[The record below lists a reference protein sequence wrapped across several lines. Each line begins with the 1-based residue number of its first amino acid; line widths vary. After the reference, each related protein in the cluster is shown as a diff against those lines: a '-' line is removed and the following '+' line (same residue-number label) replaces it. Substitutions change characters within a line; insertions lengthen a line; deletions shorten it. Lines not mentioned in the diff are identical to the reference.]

1 MNVAAPEALGPS
13 PRSREAAGGPR
24 AWAILV
30 SLTLGRV
37 AFGYQLQT
45 VAAFEQTL
53 TSLFHLSYTD
63 YGVLLGA
70 YMSLGVFAA
79 LPLGILGRWLGDG
92 LITAV
97 GFALMVIGP
106 CICAWGGTQTSI
118 VAGRM
123 IAGVG
128 GVGMVV
134 LQGKIIADWFIGP
147 RFMVATSI
155 VVCGYPIG
163 VDLVELV
170 VPHLPSGFG
179 WRGGFLTDC
188 VLPAIALLIFL
199 ISFRRSPHVTQ
210 VPERFSLPNGREFL
224 LLIIAGVIWTAYTS
238 AYQGYLFYVGPTL
251 TAGGASAALIALIV
265 TVATWG
271 QVPSTLFGGGLAG
284 RFGPLLVMVVG
295 TLGLAIGA
303 GGTALVAAPL
313 LWAVFVGIIGSIHP
327 GVIIAVGTMSARQ
340 EHRAVGMGIFYS
352 LYFLGGAVVPA
363 VCGHAADLYGGP
375 AGGLLAA
382 AAIAALAIPLYV
394 LHRRVAQIEVVPRAV
409 GAR

>member
-1 MNVAAPEALGPS
+1 MSLAAPRAPSPS
-13 PRSREAAGGPR
+13 PRNLNAAGGLRP
-24 AWAILV
+24 WAILV
-30 SLTLGRV
+30 ALTLGRV

-45 VAAFEQTL
+45 VAALQQTL
-53 TSLFHLSYTD
+53 TALFHLTYTD

-92 LITAV
+92 LITGA
-97 GFALMVIGP
+97 GFALMIAGP
-106 CICAWGGTQTSI
+106 AISAWGGTQAGI
-118 VAGRM
+118 AAGRM
-123 IAGVG
+123 VAGIG
-128 GVGMVV
+128 GVGMLV

-155 VVCGYPIG
+155 AVCGYPIG
-163 VDLVELV
+163 VDLVQLV
-170 VPHLPSGFG
+170 LTHMPPGFG
-179 WRGGFLTDC
+179 WRAGFLTDC

-199 ISFRRSPHVTQ
+199 ASFRRSPHVTQ
-210 VPERFSLPNGREFL
+210 APQHFSLPNGREFL
-224 LLIIAGVIWTAYTS
+224 LLIIAGMIWTAYAS
-238 AYQGYLFYVGPTL
+238 GYQGYLFYVAPTL
-251 TAGGASAALIALIV
+251 GARGASAALIGLVV

-284 RFGPLLVMVVG
+284 RFGPLLVLIVG
-295 TLGLAIGA
+295 TLGLAIGT
-303 GGTALVAAPL
+303 GGTALAAAPL

-340 EHRAVGMGIFYS
+340 EHRAVGMGVFYS
-352 LYFLGGAVVPA
+352 LYYLGGAVIPA
-363 VCGHAADLYGGP
+363 LCGHAADLYGGP

-382 AAIAALAIPLYV
+382 AVIAALSIPLYL
-394 LHRRVAQIEVVPRAV
+394 LHRRVARIDPIPSAV

>member
-1 MNVAAPEALGPS
+1 MNLAAPGASGS
-13 PRSREAAGGPR
+13 FQRSLKAAGGLRP
-24 AWAILV
+24 WAILV
-30 SLTLGRV
+30 ALTLGRI

-45 VAAFEQTL
+45 VATLEQTL
-53 TSLFHLSYTD
+53 TSLFHLTYTD

-92 LITAV
+92 LITAA
-97 GFALMVIGP
+97 GFALMIIGP
-106 CICAWGGTQTSI
+106 CICAWGGTQTGI

-147 RFMVATSI
+147 RFMIATSI

-163 VDLVELV
+163 VDLVQLV
-170 VPHLPSGFG
+170 LPHMPPGFG
-179 WRGGFLTDC
+179 WRAGFLTDC

-199 ISFRRSPHVTQ
+199 ISFRRSPDITQ
-210 VPERFSLPNGREFL
+210 TQQRFSLPNGREFL
-224 LLIIAGVIWTAYTS
+224 LLIIAGIIWTAYTS
-238 AYQGYLFYVGPTL
+238 AYQGYLFYMVPTL
-251 TAGGASAALIALIV
+251 TAHGASAVLIGLVV

-295 TLGLAIGA
+295 TLGLTIGA

-327 GVIIAVGTMSARQ
+327 GVIIAVGTMSTRQ

-363 VCGHAADLYGGP
+363 LCGHAADLYGGP
-375 AGGLLAA
+375 AGGLIAA
-382 AAIAALAIPLYV
+382 AVIAVLAIPLYL
-394 LHRRVAQIEVVPRAV
+394 LHRRVARIEVVPSTV
-409 GAR
+409 GAG